1 MTVAVIRPYRPEDQT
16 AARALILDGLREH
29 WGTLDPALNRD
40 LDDIAQTFAGG
51 GFWVAEAQGEIIGTA
66 ALLVHGEETGEVVRV
81 SVARAWRRTG
91 LGRRLLAALAVAA
104 QARRLRTLTAETTAS
119 WADAIA
125 FYEGLGFERTHQ
137 RDGDQYFALSL
148 TRRPAWAT

>member
-1 MTVAVIRPYRPEDQT
+1 MTRPVIRPYRPEDQT
-16 AARALILDGLREH
+16 AAQALILEGLREH
-29 WGTLDPALNRD
+29 WGTLDPACNRD
-40 LDDIAQTFAGG
+40 LDDIARTFAGG
-51 GFWVAEAQGEIIGTA
+51 GFWVAEVQGEIVGTA
-66 ALLVHGEETGEVVRV
+66 GLLVLGAETGEVVRV

-91 LGRRLLAALAVAA
+91 LGRRLLAALVALA
-104 QARRLRTLTAETTAS
+104 QARGLRTLTTETTAN

-137 RDGDQYFALSL
+137 SDGDQYFALSL